1 MNATRSAFILLILST
16 LFISLTLVSAPPILA
31 TSEQS
36 NAPEEIQN
44 AEQQFKE
51 AFAAVREAEA
61 AGAEENQIAA
71 LAERLNLALNLI
83 EQAKRDGQG
92 NSSNTYE
99 TVAQAAYICNQLQD
113 EAHQLRDA
121 ARKSS
126 DYNKILVFSAVP
138 VAALIVTLCV
148 HYGLK
153 WLRRSEVDHVMKME
167 IKEKG
172 EA

>member
-1 MNATRSAFILLILST
+1 MNATRSAFILLILCT
-16 LFISLTLVSAPPILA
+16 LFISLTFVSAPPILA

-36 NAPEEIQN
+36 DAPEEIQN
-44 AEQQFKE
+44 AEQQFRE

-92 NSSNTYE
+92 NSTNTDE
-99 TVAQAAYICNQLQD
+99 TVAQVTYLCNQLKG

-126 DYNKILVFSAVP
+126 HYNKILVFSAVP

-153 WLRRSEVDHVMKME
+153 WWRRSEVERVMKME
-167 IKEKG
+167 IREKG
-172 EA
+172 GA